1 MSPAMTST
9 REVPRSS
16 AAREPALTGLIRRFY
31 FTPAPQRTADDGLAP
46 LPGKIILLGV
56 GGLAIMAL
64 ASVGAAAVLVP
75 DPMLNGT
82 DFSWLRYG
90 HGKQLATAVYYLGL
104 AMFVIAW
111 IRLGREV
118 RAGRID
124 LRGTLVTVA
133 CWVAPLLLAPPL
145 ASRDMFSYLAQ
156 GDLALHGYD
165 PYSYGVSV
173 LNDQLSVNVDPVWQ
187 NTPAPYG
194 PLFILLAK
202 CVVVLTGQ
210 STIVGVLAMRATMCV
225 GLVLLCWALPRLAAK
240 LGGRP
245 CVALWFGV
253 ANPLTLVYLVGGGH
267 NDLLMLGLLAA
278 GAVLVL
284 DRRYAAG
291 FALVTCAFAVKA
303 TAGVALPFLV
313 WIWAARLPG
322 SLSRRFWR
330 AAAGCVAVV
339 LPVFALCTVAAGV
352 NLGWLPALSA
362 SSVVIEWLSIPTA
375 VGQLSHTIASGF
387 STLDGEVFMSV
398 ARLIGWLVLIALVAR
413 QWWLARAGQPTE
425 TMRRAALAM
434 LIVALFSPATLPWY
448 FSWALVLSA
457 VLAWSGPA
465 LVLGVFGSVWITLV
479 TYPTGNSA
487 LYDWAVLPVLVI
499 IAAITAISLVR
510 PDPLRLSHRRPVPL
524 PTPRVAVVGAR
535 AELDATPAHS
545 PAVSSEA
552 R

>member
-1 MSPAMTST
+1 MTRT
-9 REVPRSS
+9 PGVPRSS
-16 AAREPALTGLIRRFY
+16 AAREQALTGLIRRTY
-31 FTPAPQRTADDGLAP
+31 FTPATQSQDESGLVP
-46 LPGKIILLGV
+46 LPARIILLGV
-56 GGLAIMAL
+56 AGLTIMAV
-64 ASVGAAAVLVP
+64 SSIGAAAVLVP
-75 DPMLNGT
+75 DPVLNGT

-118 RAGRID
+118 RAGRVD
-124 LRGTLVTVA
+124 LRNTLITVT
-133 CWVAPLLLAPPL
+133 CWVVPLLLAPPL

-173 LNDQLSVNVDPVWQ
+173 LNDQLSANVDPVWQ

-202 CVVVLTGQ
+202 CVVVVTGQ

-225 GLVLLCWALPRLAAK
+225 GLVLLCWALPRLAER
-240 LGGRP
+240 LGGKP
-245 CVALWFGV
+245 SVALWFGV

-267 NDLLMLGLLAA
+267 NDLLMLGLLTA
-278 GAVLVL
+278 GVVLVL
-284 DRRYAAG
+284 DRRYVAG
-291 FALVTCAFAVKA
+291 FGLVTCAFAVKA

-313 WIWAARLPG
+313 WIWAARMSG
-322 SLSRRFWR
+322 SPVTRFR
-330 AAAGCVAVV
+330 KAATGCLAIV
-339 LPVFALCTVAAGV
+339 LPVFALCTFAAGV

-362 SSVVIEWLSIPTA
+362 SSVVIQWISIPTA

-387 STLDGEVFMSV
+387 TTLDGEVFMSV
-398 ARLIGWLVLIALVAR
+398 ARTIGWLVLIVLAGR

-425 TMRRAALAM
+425 TMRRAAVAM
-434 LIVALFSPATLPWY
+434 LIVALFSPASLPWY

-457 VLAWSGPA
+457 ALAWSGPK

-487 LYDWAVLPVLVI
+487 LYDWAVLPVLI
-499 IAAITAISLVR
+499 MIAALTAISLVR
-510 PDPLRLSHRRPVPL
+510 PDPLRLSHRRPEPL
-524 PTPRVAVVGAR
+524 PAPRIALVSAPVALN
-535 AELDATPAHS
+535 EEPAHS
-545 PAVSSEA
+545 PAVSSDA